1 MAHILIIDD
10 DEQILKMLCLALER
24 EGHRV
29 TTASDG
35 KKGIERYKETL
46 ADIVI
51 TDIVMPEMEGLEAI
65 RKLRKEFKDIKIIAL
80 SGGGFVDPKE
90 YLKLAKSFGAQYT
103 FAKPVELKELFKA
116 IEELMG

>member
-10 DEQILKMLCLALER
+10 DEQILKMLCLTLER
-24 EGHRV
+24 EGYRV

-35 KKGIERYKETL
+35 RKGIKLYKETL
-46 ADIVI
+46 ADVII

-80 SGGGFVDPKE
+80 SGGGFVNPKE
-90 YLKLAKSFGAQYT
+90 YLKLAKNFGAQYT
-103 FAKPVELKELFKA
+103 FSKPVEIKELLKA
-116 IEELMG
+116 IKELIG